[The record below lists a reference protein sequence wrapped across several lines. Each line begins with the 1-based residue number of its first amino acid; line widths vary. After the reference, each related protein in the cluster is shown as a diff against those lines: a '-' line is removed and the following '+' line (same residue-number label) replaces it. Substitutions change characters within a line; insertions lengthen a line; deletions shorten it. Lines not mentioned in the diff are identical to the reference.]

1 MAETFLLDL
10 VTPERTLFSGS
21 VQELV
26 APGVLG
32 EFGVLP
38 GHANMLAELT
48 SGRLIY
54 RDQTGERRM
63 AAAGGFAEVTR
74 ERVTVLLDDAV
85 YAEDL
90 DPASLGKEIEEL
102 EAGALEPEDEGY
114 ADWQEKLRWK
124 KTCIEVAEQK

>member
-1 MAETFLLDL
+1 MADTFFLDL

-54 RDQTGERRM
+54 RDQSGEKLM
-63 AAAGGFAEVTR
+63 ATAGGFAEVTG
-74 ERVTVLLDDAV
+74 EKVTVLLDDAV

-90 DPASLGKEIEEL
+90 DPASVKQEIDQL
-102 EAGALEPEDEGY
+102 EAQELQPEDDGY
-114 ADWQEKLRWK
+114 ADWQEQLRWK
-124 KTCIEVAEQK
+124 KACREVAERL